1 MVIEQQLQQIS
12 ADGFLKIAGRP
23 EYADRILELVNGE
36 IIEMP
41 LPNGEHGE
49 ILAILT
55 VRIGHYVLQ
64 NELGRVTTG
73 DAGFVLER
81 NPDGR
86 DTVRGLDLAFVS
98 KSKAPAPLPN
108 TLIEFAPDLAVEVIS
123 PSNDAADIRL
133 KIRQL
138 LDAGTSLVWTVYPDL
153 RIVDAH
159 TRDGANT
166 LNEADMLCGGDVLP
180 GFEIP
185 VREIFPTPASN

>member
-1 MVIEQQLQQIS
+1 MVMERQVIS
-12 ADGFLKIAGRP
+12 ADGFLKILDSP
-23 EYADRILELVNGE
+23 EYRDRIIELVDGE
-36 IIEMP
+36 IVEMP

-55 VRIGHYVLQ
+55 VNVGHYVLQ
-64 NELGRVTTG
+64 YGLGRVATG

-86 DTVRGLDLAFVS
+86 DTVRGVDLAFIS

-108 TLIEFAPDLAVEVIS
+108 TLLEFAPDLAVEVIS

-138 LDAGTSLVWTVYPDL
+138 FNAGTALVWIVYPDL
-153 RIVDAH
+153 RIVDVH
-159 TRDGANT
+159 TRDGAQALNT
-166 LNEADMLCGGDVLP
+166 EDSLSGGDVLP

-185 VREIFPTPASN
+185 VRDIFPAPETS